1 MTILIVLGAVLV
13 AAGLFGLGFCIWKGF
28 AVRRARPAPETA
40 RAIFNRLL
48 AVNLA
53 SVGLAGLG
61 LAMLVI
67 GLTL

>member
-1 MTILIVLGAVLV
+1 MTILIILGAALV
-13 AAGLFGLGFCIWKGF
+13 AAGLFGLGYCIWKGF
-28 AVRRARPAPETA
+28 AVRRSGSDPAAA
-40 RAIFNRLL
+40 RATLNRLL